1 MSEAFEKAWYDNL
14 KRNKRDRPELGT
26 VSLDGITA
34 YPTVDKEGNLFP
46 SFDGVFG
53 RNLAREGKS
62 RVHNLEAFRNIDSGA
77 KHLNPGRL
85 PDGSI
90 RPDAGILSLER
101 KVRLPSNRMGR
112 KTTAVANA
120 VPLLEPFFQLDQ
132 TAQKN
137 AYLGIPETA
146 NRKGRN
152 PNRTAHMWTAGD
164 LSQEGFEDLISGK
177 KTPQEILG
185 MRENLVLDRN
195 AYGDSMLSWDYGGG
209 QTMEAPRIAYEVYDL
224 MDKNLPHSQKW
235 KFENRIY
242 RDDVAPPFREAR
254 GHRVSGSVDPLL
266 RIPLA
271 FADAFNPKLREQS
284 QGGRYVEWENP
295 KSGYRYEGIPVP
307 LSITGDYSKP
317 FVSRGVSTGTH
328 GLYFDPMDMTNEGRE
343 LWQNALSGDIFQLS
357 WESLQ
362 IEDENTIKKMPHPS
376 AGDFGRRKA
385 LPTAFRLQGVKNN
398 PMYSNIMEAL
408 KQTLG
413 DREMIETFG
422 GGGGL
427 ALGFKPSRAIIND
440 INPDIGNLMRRIIRE
455 PMQIDTDRYNIGE
468 GESITM
474 PHPTLG
480 QMEIGTMTPELMN
493 RFGEGNRTFI
503 PAHYYNLRNQYN
515 ALREKAASGTAT
527 QEEYDQMAEIF
538 YMLQLTG
545 FNSLVRY
552 GRGRELP
559 SWDNPYSTPPGT
571 SRAKSQ
577 IPPVQELEDSFF
589 GQLRDAGLYDEE
601 KNRYKGRI
609 QPGGNA
615 MRATPMRGGGGV
627 HDFTPWH
634 DAMKDWD
641 WRTGNAFQFYDDI
654 KDQMKAD
661 KNLITFDPPY
671 FGEEGAHGFFNQQ
684 EQEQLLQQIIDAKE
698 RGVPT
703 VVFNSMHPSIVN
715 PLRDAGFD
723 IHELGRQDLSGS
735 KASTRG
741 TVGELMAMANVPQD
755 SFMQAWNQSRGIPSR
770 QQTLL

>member
-1 MSEAFEKAWYDNL
+1 MSDELFEKAWYDNL

-26 VSLDGITA
+26 VSLTGTTA
-34 YPTVDKEGNLFP
+34 YPLEDMKGNLNM
-46 SFDGVFG
+46 DKFG
-53 RNLAREGKS
+53 TY
-62 RVHNLEAFRNIDSGA
+62 RVGRPHNIEAFRNIDAQSL
-77 KHLNPGRL
+77 HLNPGMIGGD
-85 PDGSI
+85 PANI
-90 RPDAGILSLER
+90 RPHTGALSVMRQSKPIAIANVLPLKDPFFRLDEKAQRSAFLGNPER
-101 KVRLPSNRMGR
+101 GR
-112 KTTAVANA
+112 KA
-120 VPLLEPFFQLDQ
+120 
-132 TAQKN
+132 
-137 AYLGIPETA
+137 
-146 NRKGRN
+146 
-152 PNRTAHMWTAGD
+152 NRTAHMWTAGD
-164 LSQEGFEDLISGK
+164 LSPEELEELIRGD
-177 KTPQEILG
+177 KTPQQILG

-195 AYGDSMLSWDYGGG
+195 PYGDAMLSWDYGGG

-235 KFENRIY
+235 KRENRAM
-242 RDDVAPPFREAR
+242 REDVAPPFREDR
-254 GHRVSGSVDPLL
+254 GHLVSGSVDPLL

-284 QGGRYVEWENP
+284 QGGRYVEWVNP

-317 FVSRGVSTGTH
+317 FVSRGIATGTH
-328 GLYFDPMDMTNEGRE
+328 GLYFDPIDMSNEGRE
-343 LWQNALSGDIFQLS
+343 LWQNALSGDIFQLA

-408 KQTLG
+408 RQTLG

-440 INPDIGNLMRRIIRE
+440 INPDIGNFMRRIIRE

-468 GESITM
+468 GEPITI

-589 GQLRDAGLYDEE
+589 SQLRDAGLYDEE

-703 VVFNSMHPSIVN
+703 VVFNSMHPSIVD

-723 IHELGRQDLSGS
+723 IHELGRQDLSSS

-755 SFMQAWNQSRGIPSR
+755 AFMQAWNQSRGVQPN
-770 QQTLL
+770 LNDFMA